1 MAGKKKI
8 LFVCV
13 GNSCRSQMAEGFA
26 KAYGRDTVEVKSAG
40 TCASGIVHRGAI
52 EAMAEKGIDISAQ
65 TSIQLTDDMIE
76 WAEIVVTT
84 GCCSADELYL
94 NVGQGFSPAV
104 KDADLKVCPTGHKAE
119 KYDWPIGDPLGRPW
133 EVMQSVRDDIEERVK
148 NLLEDIKS
156 GRT

>member
-26 KAYGRDTVEVKSAG
+26 KAYGRNEVEIKSAG

-52 EAMAEKGIDISAQ
+52 EAMAEKGIDISSQ
-65 TSIQLTDDMIE
+65 TSDQLTDDTIE
-76 WAEIVVTT
+76 WADIVVTM
-84 GCCSADELYL
+84 GCCSADELC
-94 NVGQGFSPAV
+94 PAF
-104 KDADLKVCPTGHKAE
+104 GKAE

-148 NLLEDIKS
+148 KLLKGLIKS
-156 GRT
+156 GRK

>member
-26 KAYGRDTVEVKSAG
+26 KAYGRNEVEVKSAG
-40 TCASGIVHRGAI
+40 TCASGIVHKGAI
-52 EAMAEKGIDISAQ
+52 QAMSEKGVDISAQ
-65 TSIQLTDDMIE
+65 TSDQLTDDMIE
-76 WAEIVVTT
+76 WADMVVTM
-84 GCCSADELYL
+84 GCCSADELC
-94 NVGQGFSPAV
+94 PAF
-104 KDADLKVCPTGHKAE
+104 GKAE

-148 NLLEDIKS
+148 KLLKDIKS
-156 GRT
+156 GRK